1 MAILFGVA
9 GTSAAVLG
17 LRCSHA
23 PQPAQPEPAP
33 AIRPDAA
40 LDALELDALADADA
54 LDADALSDAAL
65 APAPKQDATAED
77 PMALHYETH
86 EALLALIDVRPL
98 TPAEFRVVRPDIF
111 LNLNVG
117 PAVTRMNQGNK
128 AIAHHAIGRQACLA
142 GLKDVVLQTDEQR
155 AICGAPNM
163 VPVYRKGDPKAA
175 KYCIDVFEF
184 PNKPCEL
191 PFVWA
196 APTHAATMCAIQG
209 KRLCTQQ
216 EWSFACRGDPA
227 GGPDTLYAYGND
239 LDLEICNTNKPR
251 GPQNKCSTRNAHT
264 TWETCS
270 TDTEP
275 SGAFPRCRSRFGVYD
290 LHGNVAEE
298 MTRREP
304 DGTLVSQL
312 KGSAF
317 FYAEVARRA
326 DEPQK
331 PGGPETYPDHCNY
344 DPRWHVESMDAAW
357 HVNYHL
363 GFRCCKSVSPAR

>member
-1 MAILFGVA
+1 MRKLALLLVA
-9 GTSAAVLG
+9 TA
-17 LRCSHA
+17 CSHA
-23 PQPAQPEPAP
+23 AQRPAEERTSPQPPSTF
-33 AIRPDAA
+33 DATVDVDTADATFEDVA
-40 LDALELDALADADA
+40 LDALVEADVEPVD
-54 LDADALSDAAL
+54 
-65 APAPKQDATAED
+65 D
-77 PMALHYETH
+77 PMSIHKETR
-86 EALLALIDVRPL
+86 ADLIALIDVRPL
-98 TPAEFRVVRPDIF
+98 TEAEFKLVRPDIF

-128 AIAHHAIGRQACLA
+128 AIAHHAIGKQACLA

-155 AICGAPNM
+155 ARCGAPNM
-163 VPVYRKGDPKAA
+163 VPIYRGGDPKTAT
-175 KYCIDVFEF
+175 YCIDVFEF

-191 PFVWA
+191 PFVWT

-209 KRLCTQQ
+209 KRLCSQQ

-227 GGPDTLYAYGND
+227 GGPDSTYAYGNN

-251 GPQNKCSTRNAHT
+251 GPNSKCSARNAQK

-275 SGAFPRCRSRFGVYD
+275 SGAFPKCRSRFGVFD
-290 LHGNVAEE
+290 QHGNVAEV
-298 MTRREP
+298 MTRREA

-317 FYAEVARRA
+317 FYAEVARKA

-331 PGGPETYPDHCNY
+331 PGPETYPDHCNY
-344 DPRWHVESMDAAW
+344 DPRWHVEPMDAAW

-363 GFRCCKSVSPAR
+363 GFRCCKSVAAAK